1 MCYLFFL
8 LGELESKFGPWVSGI
23 GIRGITPGQRGW
35 EMWFTGAVINPYR
48 SSVAK
53 VDLLYRGG
61 REARKF
67 AGNLR
72 DLSSSKSPMGEIR

>member
-1 MCYLFFL
+1 
-8 LGELESKFGPWVSGI
+8 
-23 GIRGITPGQRGW
+23 
-35 EMWFTGAVINPYR
+35 MWFTGAVINPYR